1 MKQGHNLFQDLLHP
15 ASPGGTP
22 SFGFGA
28 SQSAGGNAFGQPA
41 AQGQAATTPAF
52 GQQAAPQAAPAFG
65 TPNTGFGFG
74 QSQPASSAA
83 GGFNF
88 GQPAAAPTP
97 STGFGFGQTQ
107 PAAGA
112 SPSLP
117 TFGASTAQSTPGS
130 PALLCLAVSPCSFQP
145 HAVALRLHCITC
157 RCGHSRPACLQAG
170 A

>member
-1 MKQGHNLFQDLLHP
+1 MIQGHDLFQELHP
-15 ASPGGTP
+15 VSPGGTP

-52 GQQAAPQAAPAFG
+52 GQQAASQPAPAFG

-107 PAAGA
+107 PAASA
-112 SPSLP
+112 SPILP
-117 TFGASTAQSTPGS
+117 TFGASTAQTTPGR
-130 PALLCLAVSPCSFQP
+130 PALPWLAASACNLQP
-145 HAVALRLHCITC
+145 YVTTLRVHCNMC
-157 RCGHSRPACLQAG
+157 RCRQSNPACLPAR

>member
-1 MKQGHNLFQDLLHP
+1 MNESVMKQGHNLFQDLLHP

-65 TPNTGFGFG
+65 T
-74 QSQPASSAA
+74 
-83 GGFNF
+83 
-88 GQPAAAPTP
+88 
-97 STGFGFGQTQ
+97 Q

-117 TFGASTAQSTPGS
+117 TFGQAQPSLHQV
-130 PALLCLAVSPCSFQP
+130 ALLCSAWQSL
-145 HAVALRLHCITC
+145 HAVFNHMPLRLGCTASHVVVDTAVLPVFKPVHRLCFE
-157 RCGHSRPACLQAG
+157 AWCLSLCKVQP
-170 A
+170 